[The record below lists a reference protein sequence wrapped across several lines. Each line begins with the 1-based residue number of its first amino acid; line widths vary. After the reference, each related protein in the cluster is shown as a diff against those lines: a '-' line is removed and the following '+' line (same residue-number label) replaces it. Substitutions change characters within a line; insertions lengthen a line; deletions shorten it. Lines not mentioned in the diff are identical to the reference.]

1 MLSYLARHRSVG
13 ITYSRTSGEL
23 DGYADASWE
32 VKNST
37 SGWFTRWQGAA
48 LTWGSRKQKCIAL
61 STCEAEI
68 VALSEATKDVVYLR
82 KFLTGLGF
90 GPSAPTVLRTD
101 SKAARDVAYNPEQH
115 DKMKH
120 VQRRHFFVRDMVEDF
135 QLTVP
140 HVATDDNASDF
151 FTKPLY
157 NAAKFFAF
165 RAIIMGER
173 VPAA

>member
-1 MLSYLARHRSVG
+1 M
-13 ITYSRTSGEL
+13 
-23 DGYADASWE
+23 
-32 VKNST
+32 
-37 SGWFTRWQGAA
+37 
-48 LTWGSRKQKCIAL
+48 
-61 STCEAEI
+61 
-68 VALSEATKDVVYLR
+68 
-82 KFLTGLGF
+82 
-90 GPSAPTVLRTD
+90 
-101 SKAARDVAYNPEQH
+101 AYNPEQH